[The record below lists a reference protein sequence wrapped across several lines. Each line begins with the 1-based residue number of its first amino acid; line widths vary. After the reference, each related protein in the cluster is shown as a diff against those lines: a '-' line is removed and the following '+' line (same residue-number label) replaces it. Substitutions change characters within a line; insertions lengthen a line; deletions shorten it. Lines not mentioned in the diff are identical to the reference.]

1 MNDWRKSVKD
11 AIALV
16 LFLGFFALS
25 VVLNLSCSAEDDN
38 PAASPECGSGRV
50 TWNDKAQVCVD
61 MADNKVVPSKCCGR

>member
-1 MNDWRKSVKD
+1 MTDRRKNVKE
-11 AIALV
+11 AV
-16 LFLGFFALS
+16 HLFLFLAFFALS